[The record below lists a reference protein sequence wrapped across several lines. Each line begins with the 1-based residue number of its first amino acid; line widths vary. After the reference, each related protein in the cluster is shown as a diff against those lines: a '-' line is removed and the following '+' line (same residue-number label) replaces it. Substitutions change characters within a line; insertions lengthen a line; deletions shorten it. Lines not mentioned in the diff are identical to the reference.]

1 MSYIL
6 FTSVDHMYSAQLTQA
21 ILDPLNTSKAQFYIW
36 NTEFAS
42 LFTIIIIVIVIIKMI
57 FRTNRS
63 RYFCSGEVST
73 VEGGISSDLDLR
85 YRWLPSSKH

>member
-1 MSYIL
+1 MMSYIL

-42 LFTIIIIVIVIIKMI
+42 LFTIIIIVIIKMI
-57 FRTNRS
+57 FRTNRP

>member
-1 MSYIL
+1 MMMSYIL

-42 LFTIIIIVIVIIKMI
+42 SVYDNHHRHHPGDFRNESTAIFLLRWGFHCGRRDLF
-57 FRTNRS
+57 RP
-63 RYFCSGEVST
+63 G
-73 VEGGISSDLDLR
+73 
-85 YRWLPSSKH
+85 SKV

>member
-42 LFTIIIIVIVIIKMI
+42 LFTIMIIVIIKMI
-57 FRTNRS
+57 FRTNRP
-63 RYFCSGEVST
+63 RPLWR
-73 VEGGISSDLDLR
+73 EGSFQTWI
-85 YRWLPSSKH
+85 

>member
-6 FTSVDHMYSAQLTQA
+6 FASVDHLYSAQVTHV

-42 LFTIIIIVIVIIKMI
+42 SVYDNHHHHHQDDFQNESAAIFLLRWGFHCGRRDLF
-57 FRTNRS
+57 RPRS
-63 RYFCSGEVST
+63 
-73 VEGGISSDLDLR
+73 
-85 YRWLPSSKH
+85 

>member
-21 ILDPLNTSKAQFYIW
+21 ILDPLNTSKAEFYTE

-42 LFTIIIIVIVIIKMI
+42 LFTIIIIVIIKMI
-57 FRTNRS
+57 FRTNRP

-85 YRWLPSSKH
+85 YRWLPSSKN

>member
-42 LFTIIIIVIVIIKMI
+42 LFTIIIIVIIKMI
-57 FRTNRS
+57 FRTNRP
-63 RYFCSGEVST
+63 RYFGSGEVSS

>member
-36 NTEFAS
+36 NTEVCLSVYDNHHRHHQDDFQNESVA
-42 LFTIIIIVIVIIKMI
+42 I
-57 FRTNRS
+57 F
-63 RYFCSGEVST
+63 
-73 VEGGISSDLDLR
+73 LLR
-85 YRWLPSSKH
+85 

>member
-42 LFTIIIIVIVIIKMI
+42 LFTIIIIVIIKMI
-57 FRTNRS
+57 FRTNRP
-63 RYFCSGEVST
+63 RYFCSGKVST

>member
-6 FTSVDHMYSAQLTQA
+6 FASVDQIYYAQVTQA

-42 LFTIIIIVIVIIKMI
+42 LFTIIIIVIIKMI
-57 FRTNRS
+57 FRTNRP

-73 VEGGISSDLDLR
+73 VEGGISSDVDLR

>member
-1 MSYIL
+1 MMMSYIL

-42 LFTIIIIVIVIIKMI
+42 LFTIIIIVIIQVI
-57 FRTNRS
+57 FGTNRPQ
-63 RYFCSGEVST
+63 YFCSGGVST
-73 VEGGISSDLDLR
+73 VDGGISSGLDLR

>member
-1 MSYIL
+1 MMSYIL
-6 FTSVDHMYSAQLTQA
+6 FTSVDQIYYAQVTQA

-42 LFTIIIIVIVIIKMI
+42 LFTIIIIVIIKMI
-57 FRTNRS
+57 FRTNRP